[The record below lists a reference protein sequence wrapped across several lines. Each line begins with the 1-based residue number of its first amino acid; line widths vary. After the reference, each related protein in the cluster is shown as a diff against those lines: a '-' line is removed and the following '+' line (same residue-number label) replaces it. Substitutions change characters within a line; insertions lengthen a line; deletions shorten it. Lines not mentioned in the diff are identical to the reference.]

1 MSTTELISQIVLIII
16 LVLVNSFFAMAEMAT
31 VSSNRTKISVKAEAG
46 DKNAQNLIKILERPS
61 DFLSTIQV
69 GITLAGF
76 FASAQ
81 AATGLAQEMG
91 ALLVRY
97 NVPYSETI
105 SVVLITIII
114 SYFTLVFGE
123 LLPKRMALQNPEKTA
138 LGAIGVIRVVSVVAR
153 PFVKFLSAST
163 SFFAKLIGIHS
174 DTLDQEVS
182 LEEIKSLIEVGR
194 EKGVINQTERDMLE
208 GILEFDNKL
217 AREVMTPRTEVD
229 MISIQE
235 PVNNIVTKAINSNFS
250 RIPMYDEDVDN
261 IIGILYV
268 KDLFRRI
275 TNTGKPGNLESLLR
289 KPMFAPETKFI
300 DDLFKEMQGKK
311 QQLAVLID
319 EYGGFSG
326 IVTIEDLLEEIVGN
340 MYDEHDIIDGYMNK
354 VTDNIFIVDGLVSI
368 DDFNDRSGLELY
380 SENTD
385 SLGGYVIEKLGRVPV
400 KGDTV
405 IHQGTELKVL
415 KMSGKR
421 IKELK
426 VTIKPADG
434 KKESDNEPVSYE
446 DSGGY

>member
-1 MSTTELISQIVLIII
+1 MSTSELISQIVLIII

-46 DKNAQNLIKILERPS
+46 DKNARNLLKILERPS

-81 AATGLAQEMG
+81 AATGLATEMG
-91 ALLVRY
+91 TLLLRY

-105 SVVLITIII
+105 SVVLITILI

-138 LGAIGVIRVVSVVAR
+138 LSAIKVIRVVSVVAR
-153 PFVKFLSAST
+153 PFVKLLSAST

-194 EKGVINQTERDMLE
+194 EKGVIKQTERDMLE

-229 MISIQE
+229 MISLQE

-250 RIPMYDEDVDN
+250 RIPLYDEDVDN
-261 IIGILYV
+261 IVGILYV

-289 KPMFAPETKFI
+289 KPMFAPETKYI

-380 SENTD
+380 SDNTD
-385 SLGGYVIEKLGRVPV
+385 SIGGYVIEKLGRVPV
-400 KGDTV
+400 KGDV
-405 IHQGTELKVL
+405 VLHQGTELKVL
-415 KMSGKR
+415 KMAGKR

-426 VTIKPADG
+426 VTMKPEEG
-434 KKESDNEPVSYE
+434 KKADEAEPVSYE